1 MVEMEER
8 IARVE
13 GTLEQ
18 MDKRLNHV
26 ETEISE
32 LRSDLKTNF
41 RWMVGLIV
49 ATWAL
54 IISMWVTIIMAIG

>member
-1 MVEMEER
+1 MEER

-18 MDKRLNHV
+18 MDTRLNHV

-41 RWMVGLIV
+41 RWLVGLTV

-54 IISMWVTIIMAIG
+54 IITMWVTIIMAIG

>member
-1 MVEMEER
+1 MKMEER